1 MSVKFAVF
9 EVSAECLMDVAK
21 EVASSPHPLDKNI
34 LLDSFD
40 KHHTTTS
47 NAIAQCLQLGLFI
60 ERNGEYVPAD
70 KYRDLTKR
78 SDRSQLHLILRQ
90 ALQSY
95 PPCLLYLDFIS
106 KGYSSEQSAR
116 MTAGIF
122 RIQSP
127 KERVE
132 KMFRNWGLQTGL
144 IVSDTS
150 GKLSIPEGE
159 KGLPNEYMES
169 LMKALTADL
178 QAKIFLI
185 ETMSPSAYKYL
196 TESGIEIDDLS
207 DALVN
212 YENDPKTSA
221 NKASQVFEHFL
232 FKFGKDVG
240 ANIAKGNG
248 IIQYADIIQTE
259 RSSNFLVKHK
269 HICYGIGGLRL
280 MAHHDPDKET
290 GNPWVFTPQ
299 GAIIATLAVP
309 ATIRSIYLY
318 WTEKKQEF

>member
-1 MSVKFAVF
+1 MLTKFVVF
-9 EVSAECLMDVAK
+9 EVSAEFLMDVAK
-21 EVASSPHPLDKNI
+21 EVASSPHPLDKKI

-40 KHHTTTS
+40 KNQAYIS
-47 NAIAQCLQLGLFI
+47 NAIAECIQLGLFT
-60 ERNGEYVPAD
+60 EKNGEYVPAD
-70 KYRDLTKR
+70 KYRDLLKR
-78 SDRSQLHLILRQ
+78 SDRSQLHMVLWQ

-95 PPCLLYLDFIS
+95 PPCLVYLDFIS

-116 MTAGIF
+116 MTAGMF
-122 RIQSP
+122 RIESP

-144 IVSDTS
+144 IVTDTS
-150 GKLSIPEGE
+150 GKLSIPEAE
-159 KGLPNEYMES
+159 KGLPNEYIES
-169 LMKALTADL
+169 LMKALRADL

-212 YENDPKTSA
+212 YENDPKASA

-232 FKFGKDVG
+232 FKFGEDVG
-240 ANIAKGNG
+240 ASITKGNG
-248 IIQYADIIQTE
+248 IIQYADIIQAE
-259 RSSNFLVKHK
+259 RSGDFLVKHK

-290 GNPWVFTPQ
+290 TNPWVFTPQ
-299 GAIIATLAVP
+299 GAIITSLIVP

-318 WTEKKQEF
+318 WREKKQEF